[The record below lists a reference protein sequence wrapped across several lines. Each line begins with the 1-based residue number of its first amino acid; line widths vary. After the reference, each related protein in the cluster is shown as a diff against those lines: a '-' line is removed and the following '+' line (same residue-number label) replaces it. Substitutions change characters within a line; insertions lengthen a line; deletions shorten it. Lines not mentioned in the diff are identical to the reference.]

1 MKNRQDSRLT
11 PYLVILGLAL
21 IGALATG
28 QIHDYLSQ
36 PLWQFLA
43 TAGVILVIALLAGR
57 LVSSQARPGLQPKEV
72 AVEMEPVRET
82 GTVKWFNVDKGF
94 GFIIRENGED
104 LFVHFR
110 AVNDGGASRLAE
122 GQKVE
127 YQIGQGRKGPQAEE
141 VVIIGQD

>member
-1 MKNRQDSRLT
+1 M
-11 PYLVILGLAL
+11 
-21 IGALATG
+21 
-28 QIHDYLSQ
+28 
-36 PLWQFLA
+36 
-43 TAGVILVIALLAGR
+43 
-57 LVSSQARPGLQPKEV
+57 
-72 AVEMEPVRET
+72 AVEHEPVRET

-110 AVNDGGASRLAE
+110 AINDGGSSRLDE

-141 VVIIGQD
+141 VVILD

>member
-1 MKNRQDSRLT
+1 MKTWQDSRLT
-11 PYLVILGLAL
+11 VFLVILGLAI
-21 IGALATG
+21 IGALAIG
-28 QIHDYLSQ
+28 RIYAYLDQ
-36 PLWQFLA
+36 PGMQF
-43 TAGVILVIALLAGR
+43 IASAIVLLAISLLSVR
-57 LVSSQARPGLQPKEV
+57 LTNRTNKPGLRPKEV
-72 AVEMEPVRET
+72 AVEHEPVREV

-110 AVNDGGASRLAE
+110 AINDAGSSRLDE

-141 VVIIGQD
+141 VVILD

>member
-1 MKNRQDSRLT
+1 MKTWQESRLT
-11 PYLVILGLAL
+11 AFLVTLGLAI
-21 IGALATG
+21 IGALAIG
-28 QIHDYLSQ
+28 QIYDYLDQ
-36 PLWQFLA
+36 RLLQFLA
-43 TAGVILVIALLAGR
+43 SAAVILVIALLAGR
-57 LVSSQARPGLQPKEV
+57 LTTRPAKPGLRPKEV
-72 AVEMEPVRET
+72 AVEHEPVRET

-110 AVNDGGASRLAE
+110 AISDGNTSRLNE

-141 VVIIGQD
+141 VIILD